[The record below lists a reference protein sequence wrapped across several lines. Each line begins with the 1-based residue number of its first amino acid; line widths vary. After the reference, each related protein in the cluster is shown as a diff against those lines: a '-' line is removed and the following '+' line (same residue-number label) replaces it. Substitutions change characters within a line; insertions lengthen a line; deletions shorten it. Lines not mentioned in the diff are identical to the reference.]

1 MSSDKLFFYI
11 IKRNDNFELTALSEN
26 KLAWYN
32 LPDDYKDL
40 AEHKVLCS
48 KRVIKNT
55 IMTIKPING
64 YRKIGITIDD
74 ELRKEYYDEDGN
86 LCFLNMPLEEANI
99 SNEHVVEDKS
109 DEKNFLIEKI
119 KELEAKL
126 NLDNKFKLHDV
137 EKRFILDKFNKSQ
150 NVNDWLG
157 KFENECIR
165 HKIFDATNMIE
176 ALRFF
181 LSGSAENWY
190 DANIIKIGLT
200 NWSEWR
206 ASFLTVFADK
216 GWKKI
221 RTAYNFKYLG
231 GSLIDYALAKES
243 LCLEAELNATT
254 ISRINMIVIGLPLEI
269 QNQLDREE
277 ITTIEKLYRKLRR
290 LEESIHIKQRF
301 RNNSSD
307 KENTIKTNAYI
318 QKNNADTKIKS
329 ENQKA
334 RYGIH
339 SLNNET
345 INKSNFATSEKNI
358 YPKIKSNF
366 NTSEKNIDPRI
377 KKPCFICEELGWKNR
392 YHPTNE
398 CRNRSLYSS
407 KKEINLHNNNYSQNE
422 EAEMMNIEIDK
433 NSLN

>member
-11 IKRNDNFELTALSEN
+11 IKRNDNFDLTALSEN

-99 SNEHVVEDKS
+99 SNEHVVADKS

-150 NVNDWLG
+150 NVNDWLE

-216 GWKKI
+216 ENDQI
-221 RTAYNFKYLG
+221 LIVLFVKYLINDFSSKKCLQEFAA
-231 GSLIDYALAKES
+231 GSTRTGKKLNIDWKTEKPIDNLVLKKFASKLPD
-243 LCLEAELNATT
+243 LEKK
-254 ISRINMIVIGLPLEI
+254 V
-269 QNQLDREE
+269 
-277 ITTIEKLYRKLRR
+277 
-290 LEESIHIKQRF
+290 
-301 RNNSSD
+301 
-307 KENTIKTNAYI
+307 NTIKPFLYI
-318 QKNNADTKIKS
+318 IQ
-329 ENQKA
+329 
-334 RYGIH
+334 
-339 SLNNET
+339 
-345 INKSNFATSEKNI
+345 
-358 YPKIKSNF
+358 
-366 NTSEKNIDPRI
+366 
-377 KKPCFICEELGWKNR
+377 W
-392 YHPTNE
+392 
-398 CRNRSLYSS
+398 
-407 KKEINLHNNNYSQNE
+407 
-422 EAEMMNIEIDK
+422 
-433 NSLN
+433 